1 MTRRTT
7 SGMKPPPPFMTESR
21 KEPPLAERMKAAR
34 VLFKRRP
41 TRLELAGVGTAWPC
55 REISIRPHRNHSH
68 EHVAS
73 AASAWA
79 AYGNYRPSWSDAP
92 YDDTLALRLAG
103 SPPDLELVWYD
114 VEPIRSS
121 PDIDVV
127 AWLSSRIH
135 ALRELSGS
143 PILAVIVGLSRGE
156 ETALR
161 GLLGGLPGVRL
172 APVTELL
179 ASVSK
184 PFDPRFMKI
193 AGSRLSE
200 EANLA
205 LAKHLACRWIPAILL
220 PRLKAVAVDL
230 DHTLYPG
237 VLAEDGPD
245 APLPSGHAALQASL
259 LKLKRSGIMLALVS
273 KNDPDDVEALFS
285 RRGDFALRRADFS
298 ATEIGWGSKAESM
311 LRVCQ
316 KMRIDPSSLLFID
329 DNPGELLEVAERLP
343 GVSVMHAAQDTH
355 ATVEELEF
363 YPGLWTW
370 GASAEDS
377 LRFADLE
384 AESARAGIRLRAR
397 DEWAYLRELSPEME
411 VWLNPLRLLGRLH
424 ELSQKT
430 NQFNLAIS
438 RLSEVQVDRYMRS
451 PEGFVVAIALRDRLS
466 DSGVVGAMFGTFDGD
481 VAVVEEWT
489 ISCRALGRGLEDMM
503 AACALTAAAPRATA
517 CRFHYRTGPRNAPA
531 LEWLAKLSGEKLMA
545 EGCVRVSS
553 GSLPAVAEMPLRMI
567 IHKDERP

>member
-1 MTRRTT
+1 MMKAIM
-7 SGMKPPPPFMTESR
+7 SGISPPPLVMTDSR
-21 KEPPLAERMKAAR
+21 KEPFLSERMKMAR

-41 TRLELAGVGTAWPC
+41 TRLELSESRPVWPC
-55 REISIRPHRNHSH
+55 RDFSVRPHRNHSY

-79 AYGNYRPSWSDAP
+79 AYGNYRLIWSDAP
-92 YDDTLALRLAG
+92 YDDTLALRLDG
-103 SPPDLELVWYD
+103 SPPDLELVWHD
-114 VEPIRSS
+114 IEPIRSS

-135 ALRELSGS
+135 ALRDLSGS
-143 PILAVIVGLSRGE
+143 PILAAIVGLSPE
-156 ETALR
+156 EEVALR
-161 GLLGGLPGVRL
+161 GLIGGLPGVRL
-172 APVTELL
+172 APVSDLL

-205 LAKHLACRWIPAILL
+205 LAKHLACRWIPALLL
-220 PRLKAVAVDL
+220 PRLKAVVVDL
-230 DHTLYPG
+230 DHTIYPG

-245 APLPSGHAALQASL
+245 VPLPADYSALQASL

-273 KNDPDDVEALFS
+273 KNTPEDVEALFS
-285 RRGDFALRRADFS
+285 RRGDFALGRADFS
-298 ATEIGWGSKAESM
+298 AMEIGWGSKAEST

-316 KMRIDPSSLLFID
+316 KMRIDPSSVLFID

-343 GVSVMHAAQDTH
+343 CVSVMHAAQDAH

-370 GASAEDS
+370 GTSAEDS
-377 LRFADLE
+377 LRSADLE
-384 AESARAGIRLRAR
+384 AESARAGIRMRER
-397 DEWAYLRELSPEME
+397 DEWAYLRGLSPEME
-411 VWLNPLRLLGRLH
+411 VWPNSPQLMRRLH

-430 NQFNLAIS
+430 NQFNLAIG
-438 RLSEVQVDRYMRS
+438 RLSEVQVNRYIRS
-451 PEGFVVAIALRDRLS
+451 PEAFAVAIALRDRLS
-466 DSGVVGAMFGTFDGD
+466 DSGVIGAMFGRLDGD
-481 VAVVEEWT
+481 VAVVEEWA
-489 ISCRALGRGLEDMM
+489 ISCRALGRGLEGMM
-503 AACALTAAAPRATA
+503 AACALTAAAPRAPA

-531 LEWLAKLSGEKLMA
+531 LEWLAKLSGKKLTA
-545 EGCVRVSS
+545 EGCVMIPSTA
-553 GSLPAVAEMPLRMI
+553 LPAVAEMPFRVI
-567 IHKDERP
+567 IHEDERL